1 MRRGKNLGRSIRT
14 ERYRYVE
21 WTNQQGK
28 LVASE
33 FYDYQ
38 LDTEESRNLAEMLE
52 YKELVSRH
60 ATMLE
65 SGWQGAIP
73 E

>member
-14 ERYRYVE
+14 ARYRYVE

-28 LVASE
+28 LAARE

-38 LDTEESRNLAEMLE
+38 LDPDESRNLADMLE

-60 ATMLE
+60 AALLE
-65 SGWQGAIP
+65 SGWQGALP